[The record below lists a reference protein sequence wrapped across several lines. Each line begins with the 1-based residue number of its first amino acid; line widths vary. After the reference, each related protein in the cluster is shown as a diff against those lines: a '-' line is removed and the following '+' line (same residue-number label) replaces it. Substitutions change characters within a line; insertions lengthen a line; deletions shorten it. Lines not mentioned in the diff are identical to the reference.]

1 MSGLIEEFNFCTPF
15 VRLLYAFCTTF
26 WIFFLFKMF
35 TTRVNSFIKFLRLHF
50 NFLVFILYPGKPKA
64 FYSECLPFLW
74 HFNREVGPKVSFP
87 GMTTGLIH
95 LVLKRSFVPRLIC
108 LLICVRWSGF
118 FKCDELASHF

>member
-1 MSGLIEEFNFCTPF
+1 MYCKCLDSLKNSIFVHLLYVFCTSF
-15 VRLLYAFCTTF
+15 VQLFGF
-26 WIFFLFKMF
+26 FFLFKMF

-50 NFLVFILYPGKPKA
+50 NFLVFNLYPGKPKA

-87 GMTTGLIH
+87 GMTTGLIQ

-118 FKCDELASHF
+118 FIL